1 MPNLRHIALLVPVS
15 REYGRGISQ
24 GVASYAL
31 ERGDWVIFPQ
41 RSDFKELPAWLTR
54 TRIDGIIGF
63 IDSPELG
70 QQLMALGVPIVDVQG
85 KGNCPTAPVYDTDPV
100 QVARFAGDFFIH
112 AGFTQFGFCGYP
124 GVFFSDRRSE
134 AYCDYLQSRGQGVHV
149 YAPASSAMGVQDNLY
164 REWGALEYENQ
175 LTGWLTRVPKPIAI
189 LACNDIRGQQLI
201 HACRDLGISMPSDVA
216 VIGVDN
222 DEIICRQCRP
232 TLSSIAPDT
241 ERIGRLAAETLTR
254 MMDGETVEPILAN
267 QPPTRIVERQSTDIT
282 MTQDPIVLAA
292 SRFIRNRVCDDIS
305 VDQVCELVD
314 CSRSTLDGLF
324 KKHLGRPVAQEM
336 RRVRLNRATRLLLDS
351 PLTVEDVA
359 RECGFRSATYF
370 CRFFKRETGTTPVLY
385 RNSKSRR

>member
-1 MPNLRHIALLVPVS
+1 MVNLRNIALLVPVS

-24 GVASYAL
+24 GVATYAL
-31 ERGDWVIFPQ
+31 ERGDWVILPH
-41 RSDFKELPAWLTR
+41 RADFRDLPAWVTR
-54 TRIDGIIGF
+54 QRIDGVIGF

-70 QQLMALGVPIVDVQG
+70 AQMDALGIPVVDVQG
-85 KGNCPTAPVYDTDPV
+85 KGNCPTAPVFDTDPAE
-100 QVARFAGDFFIH
+100 VARLAGDFFIH
-112 AGFTQFGFCGYP
+112 AGFTHFGFCGYP

-134 AYCDYLQSRGQGVHV
+134 AYAAFMKSKGHEV
-149 YAPASSAMGVQDNLY
+149 YAYTPSNAGFGIQDNLY
-164 REWGALEYENQ
+164 REWGALDYENQ

-189 LACNDIRGQQLI
+189 LASNDIRGQQIL
-201 HACRDLGISMPSDVA
+201 HACRDLGIAMPSDVA

-241 ERIGRLAAETLTR
+241 ERIGRLAAETLAR
-254 MMDGETVEPILAN
+254 MMDGETVEPRLAN

-282 MTQDPIVLAA
+282 MTRDPIVLAA
-292 SRFIRNRVCDDIS
+292 TRFIRNRVCEDIS

-314 CSRSTLDGLF
+314 CSRSTLDTLF
-324 KKHLGRPVAQEM
+324 KRHLGRPVAQEM

-351 PLTVEDVA
+351 PLTVEEVA
-359 RECGFRSATYF
+359 RECGFRSTTYF

-385 RNSKSRR
+385 RTGKIAR